1 MKMLKF
7 VMPVLAMGFAAN
19 AAMGVTSTWI
29 VDIDNIVPDTVANA
43 LFVDGQG
50 HDWTGTALRIDLT
63 AGTAYQDSFEVAGG
77 GAPNSAFFPFVPTL
91 EFDTYFGIVGDSTGG
106 IAGGAGDLGA
116 GPLSQNAPQISVTWF
131 NTAQTDTSLVQIAN
145 VTLSDDAEGAWE
157 IFTTFSG
164 ERIIDG
170 GLVRAGEIIPEPATL
185 ALMGLGGIAA
195 LRRR

>member
-7 VMPVLAMGFAAN
+7 VLPVLAMGFAAN
-19 AAMGVTSTWI
+19 AAMGITSTWI
-29 VDIDNIVPDTVANA
+29 VDIGNIVPDTVANA
-43 LFVDGQG
+43 LYVDGQG

-63 AGTAYQDSFEVAGG
+63 AGSAYQSTFETPGG
-77 GAPNSAFFPFVPTL
+77 GAPASAFFPFIPEV
-91 EFDTYFGIVGDSTGG
+91 EFDTYFGIVDDATGG

-131 NTAQTDTSLVQIAN
+131 NTTQTDTSLVQIAN
-145 VTLSDDAEGAWE
+145 VTLSDDAEGTWE
-157 IFTTFSG
+157 IFSTFSS
-164 ERIIDG
+164 ERFFDG